1 MTEPIP
7 HGGDLTAARAR
18 FPGQTDWLDLSTGI
32 NPWPYP
38 LPRLDAAAWTRLP
51 DAGRVEAAERAADA
65 FYGAPPG
72 SALAVPGTQA
82 ALQLLPTLRPAG
94 RVAIVGFTYQ
104 EHARCWR
111 RAGHAVAETPSLA
124 EAVAAADVVVAVNPN
139 NPDGAGLDPSDLLR
153 ARDALASRGGWLVV
167 DEAFGETRPEVSVAG
182 ACGAPGL
189 IVLRSFGKFF
199 GLAGVRLGFVLTDA
213 ETQLGLR
220 DALGPWAVSGPALE
234 LGRIALADS
243 PWAVETR
250 LRLTAA
256 ADRLGGLLS
265 AAGLRV
271 VGGTPLFALAATEDA
286 ARLHEHLMRHGIM
299 VRRFDERPHWLRFGL
314 PPDERAE
321 ARLRRCLAAYR

>member
-1 MTEPIP
+1 MNGPIP

-18 FPGQTDWLDLSTGI
+18 FPGRSDWLDLSTGI

-51 DAGRVEAAERAADA
+51 DAGRTADAEQAADA

-82 ALQLLPTLRPAG
+82 ALQLLPALRPPS
-94 RVAIVGFTYQ
+94 RVAVVGFTYQ

-111 RAGHAVAETPSLA
+111 RAGHAVMEAPSLA

-139 NPDGAGLDPSDLLR
+139 NPDGTGLDPSDLLR
-153 ARDALASRGGWLVV
+153 ARAALAARGGWLVV
-167 DEAFGETRPEVSVAG
+167 DEAFGETRPELGVAG

-199 GLAGVRLGFVLTDA
+199 GHAGIRLGFVLADA
-213 ETQLGLR
+213 DTQAGLR

-234 LGRIALADS
+234 LGRIALADR
-243 PWAVETR
+243 PWATGTR
-250 LRLTAA
+250 LRLRAA

-265 AAGLRV
+265 ATGLRV
-271 VGGTPLFALAATEDA
+271 VGGTPLFVLAATEDA
-286 ARLHEHLMRHGIM
+286 AGLYERLMQHGIM

-314 PPDERAE
+314 PPHADAE
-321 ARLRRCLAAYR
+321 PRLRACLAAYA

>member
-18 FPGQTDWLDLSTGI
+18 FPGRTDWLDLSTGI
-32 NPWPYP
+32 NPWSYP

-51 DAGRVEAAERAADA
+51 DAGRVAAAEQAADA
-65 FYGAPPG
+65 FYGAPAG

-82 ALQLLPTLRPAG
+82 ALQLLPALRPPG
-94 RVAIVGFTYQ
+94 SVAVVGFTYQ

-111 RAGHAVAETPSLA
+111 RAGHAVAEVPSLA

-139 NPDGAGLDPSDLLR
+139 NPDGAALAPADLLT
-153 ARDALASRGGWLVV
+153 ARDALAARGGWLVV
-167 DEAFGETRPEVSVAG
+167 DEAFGETRPELGVAG
-182 ACGAPGL
+182 ACSEPGL

-199 GLAGVRLGFVLTDA
+199 GHAGVRLGFVLADP

-234 LGRIALADS
+234 LGRIALADR
-243 PWAVETR
+243 PWAADTCRR
-250 LRLTAA
+250 LSAA

-265 AAGLRV
+265 AACLTV
-271 VGGTPLFALAATEDA
+271 VGGTPLFALAATETA
-286 ARLHEHLMRHGIM
+286 AGLYEHLMRHSIM

-314 PPDERAE
+314 PPDESAE
-321 ARLRRCLAAYR
+321 ARLRACLAAYA